1 MYNFGLPT
9 QLKAWIDRL
18 LVPGRTFR
26 YGANGPEG
34 LAGEKRVI
42 VALARGGFYGPGTAQ
57 VSAEHVES
65 YLRTVLGF
73 VGVRDPEFVLA
84 EGIASGEHNKSR
96 ALASARDAVG
106 QLAA

>member
-1 MYNFGLPT
+1 MTMIVAVAALPEE
-9 QLKAWIDRL
+9 RL
-18 LVPGRTFR
+18 TRD
-26 YGANGPEG
+26 
-34 LAGEKRVI
+34 RVI
-42 VALARGGFYGPGTAQ
+42 GL
-57 VSAEHVES
+57 
-65 YLRTVLGF
+65 VLGF